1 MNITEHKIVNGITHF
16 VKHTK
21 NVGRTKLFKLLFFW
35 DFIHFKKFGKSV
47 TGYEYYTYPFGP
59 VPKKL
64 FEQID
69 KDELPNFLEDSI
81 TIDEVEDEEEKKF
94 KSFQVKVKN
103 KKIEIDWLSLNEK
116 SILEEV
122 AFIYRNATGSEMK
135 EITHLPNTPWRK
147 TIKEKGMF
155 KPIDY
160 FLALDDES
168 PIELEDAKERF
179 KLQREL
185 LADGRI

>member
-1 MNITEHKIVNGITHF
+1 MNITEQKILSGIAYF

-21 NVGRTKLFKLLFFW
+21 NVGRTKLFKLLFYL
-35 DFIHFKKFGKSV
+35 DFIHFKRFGKSV

-59 VPKKL
+59 VPQQL
-64 FEQID
+64 FEQIN
-69 KDELPNFLEDSI
+69 KDELPKFLKDSI
-81 TIDEVEDEEEKKF
+81 TIEVVEDKEENQF
-94 KSFQVKVKN
+94 ISFQVKVKN
-103 KKIEIDWLSLNEK
+103 KKVDFDWLSPNEK
-116 SILEEV
+116 AVLEEV
-122 AFIYRNATGSEMK
+122 AFIFKDATGSEMK
-135 EITHLPNTPWRK
+135 EITHLPNTPWDK

-160 FLALDDES
+160 FLALDKES
-168 PIELEDAKERF
+168 SIELEDAKERF